1 MDFDLSEEQQAFRKV
16 LQDFADREI
25 RPVAREY
32 EHAGRY
38 PDEIVDKM
46 KGMGLFGIT
55 VPEEHGGLGLDLV
68 SMSLVFE
75 ELSRAWMGVAG
86 IIGSHS
92 LSCRMI
98 AHHGTEDQKQRW
110 LPGLAT
116 GDERTGIGLT
126 EPDAGSDL
134 QGIKTRAVRD
144 GDHYV
149 VSGQKM
155 WITNARR
162 ATMLPMLVKTDPAA
176 TPPHRGMSVVLV
188 ETDRAG
194 FTVTNDMGKLGY
206 KGPETCELLLDDV
219 RVPVDNLL
227 GGVEGTGL
235 KQVLSGLEVGR
246 VNIAARAVGIAQEA
260 LDQSIAYAKERKAF
274 GQAIAGFQAIQLKI
288 ADMAT
293 DVQAARLLTWYA
305 ASRADAGR
313 RADREAAMAKYFASE
328 VAIRSSLEA
337 MRIHGGMGYSTEL
350 DIERLY
356 RDAPL
361 MAIGEG
367 TNDIQ
372 RMVIARSLLGD
383 AAR

>member
-206 KGPETCELLLDDV
+206 KGPETCELSLDDV

-260 LDQSIAYAKERKAF
+260 LDQSIAYAKDRKAF